1 MKHFVLFSMILIVAS
16 AIVLLMPQNEQAHEQ
31 EQEGFESMPQMARRE
46 IIHQMGQ
53 GSSEFALRPE
63 QHQPMTASQ
72 SNLSITAAAA
82 DGTSDQDPLLHN
94 TLKKQERLFET
105 FTSRS
110 MDQRP
115 VSATTTK
122 KNGIASTSETIGGSL
137 RNSNQNIEPF
147 EARSAFKNPDISVPV
162 GCSKKCVQIK
172 NTSDAIG
179 GNYAIGGNCVN
190 PPISNTNQNPDYS
203 KKYCPA
209 FRVPD
214 GDYSMLE
221 QECATCGYYTYTAN
235 CEKYDLKNPNKCTL
249 YGSYH
254 YEHPTGTNDYINC
267 KDNDAI
273 CNLFHGVGATNAGGD
288 DGTGLTCSK
297 DNCPPKQVS
306 VDNSNNA
313 KCVIPGC
320 ISMDDGMLPQPKDFY
335 GNDRINPC
343 IGKGQNIK
351 CPAIAAGSEFTHG
364 SYNSVSSTDLCY
376 TTNGKPDQTKFQSM
390 NQVCIQEKPKS
401 QQNFVPV
408 IQQQGQGSQQQ
419 GQGIQQQGQGIQQQG
434 QGIQQQG
441 QGSQQQGQGSQQQG
455 QGSQQQGQGSQQ
467 QGQSINVYHHAGR
480 GRQRGSVSNN
490 AGSGS
495 SGSST
500 YVDPVPGTLY
510 LGIF

>member
-16 AIVLLMPQNEQAHEQ
+16 VMVLLMPQNEQAHEQ
-31 EQEGFESMPQMARRE
+31 EQEGFEPMPQMARREGFGE

-63 QHQPMTASQ
+63 QHQPMTAGQ

-122 KNGIASTSETIGGSL
+122 KNGIASTSATIGQGL
-137 RNSNQNIEPF
+137 RNNQNIEPF

-162 GCSKKCVQIK
+162 GCNKKCVQIK

-179 GNYAIGGNCVN
+179 GNCVN
-190 PPISNTNQNPDYS
+190 PPISKTNKPDYS

-221 QECATCGYYTYTAN
+221 QECATCGYYTYAAN
-235 CEKYDLKNPNKCTL
+235 CANYADPKNPKKCTL

-254 YEHPTGTNDYINC
+254 YERPTGTNDYINC
-267 KDNDAI
+267 KDNDPI
-273 CNLFHGVGATNAGGD
+273 CNLFHGVGGTNAGGD
-288 DGTGLTCSK
+288 DGTTTTTTGLTCSK
-297 DNCPPKQVS
+297 DNCPPKQVIVS
-306 VDNSNNA
+306 NSNNA

-351 CPAIAAGSEFTHG
+351 CPAIAAGSEFTYG
-364 SYNSVSSTDLCY
+364 SYNSVSSTDQCY
-376 TTNGKPDQTKFQSM
+376 TTDGKPDQTKFQSM

-408 IQQQGQGSQQQ
+408 I
-419 GQGIQQQGQGIQQQG
+419 
-434 QGIQQQG
+434 
-441 QGSQQQGQGSQQQG
+441 QQQG

>member
-16 AIVLLMPQNEQAHEQ
+16 VIVLLMPQNEQAHEQ
-31 EQEGFESMPQMARRE
+31 EQEGFESMPQMARREGFGE

-82 DGTSDQDPLLHN
+82 DGTSYQDPLLHN

-110 MDQRP
+110 MDQWP

-221 QECATCGYYTYTAN
+221 QECATCGYYTYAAN
-235 CEKYDLKNPNKCTL
+235 CENYADPKNPKKCTL
-249 YGSYH
+249 YGSYD
-254 YEHPTGTNDYINC
+254 YERPTTGTNDYINC

-288 DGTGLTCSK
+288 DGTTTTTTGLTCSK

-419 GQGIQQQGQGIQQQG
+419 GQG
-434 QGIQQQG
+434 
-441 QGSQQQGQGSQQQG
+441 
-455 QGSQQQGQGSQQ
+455 SQQ

>member
-16 AIVLLMPQNEQAHEQ
+16 VIVLLMPQNEQAHEQ
-31 EQEGFESMPQMARRE
+31 EQEGFEPMPQMARREGFGE

-63 QHQPMTASQ
+63 QHQPMTAGQ

-105 FTSRS
+105 FTSKS
-110 MDQRP
+110 NLP

-122 KNGIASTSETIGGSL
+122 KNGIASTSAQASAPDTVGQGL

-162 GCSKKCVQIK
+162 GCNKKCVQIK

-179 GNYAIGGNCVN
+179 GNCVN
-190 PPISNTNQNPDYS
+190 PPISKTNKPDYS

-221 QECATCGYYTYTAN
+221 QECATCGYYTYAAN
-235 CEKYDLKNPNKCTL
+235 CENSDPKNPNKCTL
-249 YGSYH
+249 YGSYD
-254 YEHPTGTNDYINC
+254 YERPTTGTNDYINC
-267 KDNDAI
+267 KDNDPI
-273 CNLFHGVGATNAGGD
+273 CNLFHGVGGTNAGGD
-288 DGTGLTCSK
+288 DGTTTTTTGLTCSK

-306 VDNSNNA
+306 VANSNNA

-351 CPAIAAGSEFTHG
+351 CPAIAAGSEFTYG
-364 SYNSVSSTDLCY
+364 YYNSVRSSDLCY
-376 TTNGKPDQTKFQSM
+376 TTDGKPDQTKFQSM
-390 NQVCIQEKPKS
+390 NKVCIQEKPKS

-408 IQQQGQGSQQQ
+408 
-419 GQGIQQQGQGIQQQG
+419 
-434 QGIQQQG
+434 IQQQG

-480 GRQRGSVSNN
+480 GSQRGSVSNN
-490 AGSGS
+490 AGSTGSGS

>member
-16 AIVLLMPQNEQAHEQ
+16 VIVLLMPQNEQEQ
-31 EQEGFESMPQMARRE
+31 EQEQQEGFGPMPQMPRREGFGE

-53 GSSEFALRPE
+53 GSAPPIPATFFRES
-63 QHQPMTASQ
+63 
-72 SNLSITAAAA
+72 SITAAAA
-82 DGTSDQDPLLHN
+82 DGTSDQDHLLHK
-94 TLKKQERLFET
+94 TLKKHESLFET
-105 FTSRS
+105 FTTKSN
-110 MDQRP
+110 MDQP

-122 KNGIASTSETIGGSL
+122 KNGIASTSAHAHPQPRDIT
-137 RNSNQNIEPF
+137 EPF

-162 GCSKKCVQIK
+162 GCNKKCVQIK
-172 NTSDAIG
+172 NTSDAI
-179 GNYAIGGNCVN
+179 AIDGNCVN
-190 PPISNTNQNPDYS
+190 PPISKTNQNPDYS

-214 GDYSMLE
+214 GDYSMLA
-221 QECATCGYYTYTAN
+221 QECATCGYYTYAAN
-235 CEKYDLKNPNKCTL
+235 CENYADPKNPKKCTL
-249 YGSYH
+249 YGSYD
-254 YEHPTGTNDYINC
+254 YERPTTGTNDYINC

-297 DNCPPKQVS
+297 DNCPPKQVE
-306 VDNSNNA
+306 VANSNNA

-351 CPAIAAGSEFTHG
+351 CPAIAAGSQFKYG
-364 SYNSVSSTDLCY
+364 SYNSVRSDLCY
-376 TTNGKPDQTKFQSM
+376 TTNGKPDPNKFQSM

-419 GQGIQQQGQGIQQQG
+419 GQG
-434 QGIQQQG
+434 
-441 QGSQQQGQGSQQQG
+441 
-455 QGSQQQGQGSQQ
+455 SQQ

-480 GRQRGSVSNN
+480 GSQRGSVSNN
-490 AGSGS
+490 AGSTG

>member
-16 AIVLLMPQNEQAHEQ
+16 VIVLLMPQNEQAHEQ

-172 NTSDAIG
+172 NTSDALLAQG
-179 GNYAIGGNCVN
+179 AGPGIGGNCVN

-306 VDNSNNA
+306 VDNA

-419 GQGIQQQGQGIQQQG
+419 GQ
-434 QGIQQQG
+434 
-441 QGSQQQGQGSQQQG
+441 
-455 QGSQQQGQGSQQ
+455 
-467 QGQSINVYHHAGR
+467 SINVYHHAGR

>member
-16 AIVLLMPQNEQAHEQ
+16 VIVLLMPQNEQAHEQ
-31 EQEGFESMPQMARRE
+31 EQEGFEPMPQMARREGFGE

-63 QHQPMTASQ
+63 QHQPMTAGQ

-105 FTSRS
+105 FTSKS
-110 MDQRP
+110 NLP

-122 KNGIASTSETIGGSL
+122 KNGIASTSAQASAPDTVGQGL

-162 GCSKKCVQIK
+162 GCNKKCVQIK

-179 GNYAIGGNCVN
+179 GNCVN
-190 PPISNTNQNPDYS
+190 PPISKTNKPDYS

-221 QECATCGYYTYTAN
+221 QECATCGYYTYAAN
-235 CEKYDLKNPNKCTL
+235 CENSDPKNPNKCTL
-249 YGSYH
+249 YGSYD
-254 YEHPTGTNDYINC
+254 YERPTTGTNDYINC
-267 KDNDAI
+267 KDNDPI
-273 CNLFHGVGATNAGGD
+273 CNLFHGVGGTNAGGD
-288 DGTGLTCSK
+288 DGTTTTTTGLTCSK

-306 VDNSNNA
+306 VANSNNA

-351 CPAIAAGSEFTHG
+351 CPAIAAGSEFTYG
-364 SYNSVSSTDLCY
+364 YYNSVRSSDLCY
-376 TTNGKPDQTKFQSM
+376 TTDGKPDQTKFQSM
-390 NQVCIQEKPKS
+390 NKVCIQEKPKS

-408 IQQQGQGSQQQ
+408 IQQQGQGS
-419 GQGIQQQGQGIQQQG
+419 
-434 QGIQQQG
+434 QQQG

-480 GRQRGSVSNN
+480 GSQRGSVSNN
-490 AGSGS
+490 AGSTGSGS

>member
-1 MKHFVLFSMILIVAS
+1 MILIVAS
-16 AIVLLMPQNEQAHEQ
+16 VIVLLMPQNEQAHEQ
-31 EQEGFESMPQMARRE
+31 EQEGFAPMPQMARREGFGE

-63 QHQPMTASQ
+63 QHQPMTAGQ

-122 KNGIASTSETIGGSL
+122 KNGIASTSAQASAPDTVGQSL

-162 GCSKKCVQIK
+162 GCNKKCVQIK
-172 NTSDAIG
+172 NTSDAI
-179 GNYAIGGNCVN
+179 AIDGNCVN
-190 PPISNTNQNPDYS
+190 PPISKTNQNPDYS

-214 GDYSMLE
+214 GDYSMLA
-221 QECATCGYYTYTAN
+221 QECATCGYYTYAAN
-235 CEKYDLKNPNKCTL
+235 CENYADLKNPKKCTL
-249 YGSYH
+249 YGSYD
-254 YEHPTGTNDYINC
+254 YERPTTGTNDYINC

-297 DNCPPKQVS
+297 DNCPPKQVE
-306 VDNSNNA
+306 VANSNNA

-351 CPAIAAGSEFTHG
+351 CPAIAAGSQFKYG
-364 SYNSVSSTDLCY
+364 SYNSVRSDLCY
-376 TTNGKPDQTKFQSM
+376 TTNGKPDPNKFQSM

-408 IQQQGQGSQQQ
+408 I
-419 GQGIQQQGQGIQQQG
+419 
-434 QGIQQQG
+434 
-441 QGSQQQGQGSQQQG
+441 QQQG

>member
-16 AIVLLMPQNEQAHEQ
+16 VIVLLMPQNEQEQ
-31 EQEGFESMPQMARRE
+31 EQQEGFAPNVPIQMARREGFGE

-63 QHQPMTASQ
+63 QHQPMTAGQ

-122 KNGIASTSETIGGSL
+122 KNGIASTSAQASAPDTVGQSL

-172 NTSDAIG
+172 NTSDAI
-179 GNYAIGGNCVN
+179 AIDGNCVN
-190 PPISNTNQNPDYS
+190 PPISKTNQNPDYS

-214 GDYSMLE
+214 GDYSMLA
-221 QECATCGYYTYTAN
+221 QECATCGYYTYAAN
-235 CEKYDLKNPNKCTL
+235 CENHADLKNPSKCTL
-249 YGSYH
+249 YGSYD
-254 YEHPTGTNDYINC
+254 YEPPTTGTNDYINC
-267 KDNDAI
+267 KDNDPI
-273 CNLFHGVGATNAGGD
+273 CNLFHGVGGTNAGGD

-297 DNCPPKQVS
+297 DNCPSKQVN
-306 VDNSNNA
+306 VANSNNA

-351 CPAIAAGSEFTHG
+351 CPAIAAGSEFTG
-364 SYNSVSSTDLCY
+364 SYNSVRSTDQCY
-376 TTNGKPDQTKFQSM
+376 TTDGKPDQTKFQSM

-408 IQQQGQGSQQQ
+408 IQQQGQG
-419 GQGIQQQGQGIQQQG
+419 IQQQGQGS
-434 QGIQQQG
+434 QQQG